1 LAFVAAEAR
10 EFSGLLRKAERTS
23 KLDWPV
29 DFARRVWLN
38 GRAAVLVANGPGP
51 KLAGEAVEIAKG
63 REELTGL
70 VSTGFCGA
78 LDPALKALD
87 IFVATEILPSHH
99 DCVLPN
105 RDREGVTMGLRPTK
119 IDEDAEWFNSWQ
131 AETPAP
137 PCSTNVGQAFPLAN
151 SGKKER
157 VFNGALLH
165 TLACA
170 RGSVRG
176 GSLLSIDRVAS
187 TVAEKH
193 ELYATTG
200 AAAIEMEAAAVAQK
214 AKEYNLPFYCIRVV
228 TDTATE
234 SFPLDFNRMRDDS
247 GRFSRTKIIAAALR
261 RPSVFPKLIE
271 LNKRCKLAAEALG
284 DFIADTRF

>member
-1 LAFVAAEAR
+1 LLAFVAAEAR
-10 EFSGLLRKAERTS
+10 EFSGLLRRAERVN

-38 GRAAVLVANGPGP
+38 GKAVVLVANGPGP
-51 KLAGEAVEIAKG
+51 KLAAEAVEIAKG
-63 REELTGL
+63 REALTGL

-87 IFVATEILPSHH
+87 IFVATEILSP
-99 DCVLPN
+99 PN
-105 RDREGVTMGLRPTK
+105 PDY
-119 IDEDAEWFNSWQ
+119 
-131 AETPAP
+131 
-137 PCSTNVGQAFPLAN
+137 VGQAILPAA
-151 SGKKER
+151 GIP
-157 VFNGALLH
+157 A
-165 TLACA
+165 
-170 RGSVRG
+170 GSKAG
-176 GSLLSIDRVAS
+176 GRQECLPHKLLSIDRVAS
-187 TVAEKH
+187 TVAEKR

-200 AAAIEMEAAAVAQK
+200 AAAIEMEAAGVAEK

-228 TDTATE
+228 TDSATE
-234 SFPLDFNRMRDDS
+234 SFPLDFNRMRDAS

-261 RPSVFPKLIE
+261 HPSVFPKLIE